1 MPSKMDKI
9 YFDYNS
15 STPLD
20 RRVLKKMLPYLSANF
35 ANPSA
40 IYSIAQ
46 KAKNAI
52 EDARISVA
60 DLLSAKRRE
69 IIFTSGGTE
78 ANNLAIKGFC
88 SANRVK
94 GNHIITSKIE
104 HSSVLNVFNFL
115 QMKGFKVTYLN
126 VDSHG
131 TIDISQL
138 EQCIDKET
146 ILVSVM
152 HANNEIGTIQP
163 VEKIKSICHKHK
175 ICFHTDS
182 VQTFGKIDIDASF
195 ADLITVSS
203 HKIYGPK
210 GAGALYIGEGINIE
224 PLLHGGHQEEELRP
238 GTEAVASI
246 VGFGEACS
254 LRLRE
259 MKTEEAKIK
268 KMRDALE
275 EGILKAING
284 VKVNGHPHNRLYNT
298 LNICIDGVEAQN
310 LVINLDMK
318 GFCASSGSACQAR
331 VPEVSYVL
339 LATGLHAEDCAGA
352 LRLSLGKFSK
362 ESDIRALIKV
372 LPEIV
377 KNLRATGS
385 HG

>member
-1 MPSKMDKI
+1 MDKI

-20 RRVLKKMLPYLSANF
+20 KRVLEKMLPYLTDNF

-40 IYSIAQ
+40 IYSFAQ
-46 KAKNAI
+46 RAKSAI
-52 EDARISVA
+52 EDARVSVA

-88 SANRVK
+88 FANRAK

-115 QMKGFKVTYLN
+115 QMKGFKVTYLD
-126 VDSHG
+126 VDSYG
-131 TIDISQL
+131 TVDVFKL
-138 EQCIDKET
+138 AQCISKET
-146 ILVSVM
+146 ILVSIM

-163 VEKIKSICHKHK
+163 IEKIKTLCSEHKV
-175 ICFHTDS
+175 CFHTDA
-182 VQTFGKIDIDASF
+182 VQTFGKIDVNTSF
-195 ADLITVSS
+195 ADLVTVSS

-210 GAGALYIGEGINIE
+210 GAGALYVKDGISIE

-246 VGFGEACS
+246 VGFGQAAS

-259 MKTEEAKIK
+259 MQAEETKIK
-268 KMRDALE
+268 KMRDVLE
-275 EGILKAING
+275 GGITKAIKG
-284 VKVNGHPHNRLYNT
+284 VKVNGHPQNRLYNT

-318 GFCASSGSACQAR
+318 GFCASSGSACQAK

-339 LATGLHAEDCAGA
+339 LATGMSPKDCSGA
-352 LRLSLGKFSK
+352 LRLSLGKFTT
-362 ESDIRALIKV
+362 ERDVRALTKA
-372 LPEIV
+372 LQEIV
-377 KNLRATGS
+377 KNLRASGS

>member
-1 MPSKMDKI
+1 MDKI

-20 RRVLKKMLPYLSANF
+20 KRVLKKMLPYLSDNF

-40 IYSIAQ
+40 IYSFAQ

-52 EDARISVA
+52 EDARVSVA
-60 DLLSAKRRE
+60 NLLSAKHRE
-69 IIFTSGGTE
+69 VIFTSGGTE

-88 SANRVK
+88 FANCGK

-115 QMKGFKVTYLN
+115 ETKGFKVTYLG
-126 VDSHG
+126 VDNDG
-131 TIDISQL
+131 VIDISQL
-138 EQCIDKET
+138 EECLGKET
-146 ILVSVM
+146 ILVSIM
-152 HANNEIGTIQP
+152 HANNEIGAIQP
-163 VEKIKSICHKHK
+163 VEKIKALCGRRKV
-175 ICFHTDS
+175 CFHTDS
-182 VQTFGKIDIDASF
+182 VQTFGKIDVNASF

-210 GAGALYIGEGINIE
+210 GAGALYVGGGINIE
-224 PLLHGGHQEEELRP
+224 PLLHGGHQEEQLRP

-246 VGFGEACS
+246 VGFGEAAS
-254 LRLRE
+254 LRLQE
-259 MKTEEAKIK
+259 MKAEEIKVK

-275 EGILKAING
+275 NGILKAIKG
-284 VKVNGHPHNRLYNT
+284 VKVNGHPQNRLYNT

-318 GFCASSGSACQAR
+318 GFCASSGSACQAK
-331 VPEVSYVL
+331 VTEVSYVL
-339 LATGLHAEDCAGA
+339 LAIGMSPKDCSGA
-352 LRLSLGKFSK
+352 LRLSLGKFNK
-362 ESDIRALIKV
+362 ENDIRLLLKT

-377 KNLRATGS
+377 KNLRASGS

>member
-1 MPSKMDKI
+1 MDRI

-20 RRVLKKMLPYLSANF
+20 KRVLKKMLPYLTDNF

-40 IYSIAQ
+40 IYSLAQ

-60 DLLSAKRRE
+60 NLLGAKHRE
-69 IIFTSGGTE
+69 VIFTSGGTE

-88 SANRVK
+88 FANRGK
-94 GNHIITSKIE
+94 GSHIITSKIE

-115 QMKGFKVTYLN
+115 ETKGFKVTYLG
-126 VDSHG
+126 VDG
-131 TIDISQL
+131 DGVVDVSQL
-138 EQCIDKET
+138 EECLDKET

-163 VEKIKSICHKHK
+163 VEKIKSLCDKRK
-175 ICFHTDS
+175 VCFHTDS
-182 VQTFGKIDIDASF
+182 VQTFGKIDVNASF

-210 GAGALYIGEGINIE
+210 GAGALYVRGGINIE
-224 PLLHGGHQEEELRP
+224 PLLHGGHQEDELRP

-246 VGFGEACS
+246 VGFGEAVS
-254 LRLRE
+254 LRLQG
-259 MKTEEAKIK
+259 MKTEEIKIK

-275 EGILKAING
+275 NGILKAIKG
-284 VKVNGHPHNRLYNT
+284 VKVNGHPQNRLYNT

-310 LVINLDMK
+310 LVINLDTK
-318 GFCASSGSACQAR
+318 GFYASSGSACQAR

-339 LATGLHAEDCAGA
+339 LATGMSPKDCSGA
-352 LRLSLGKFSK
+352 LRLSLGKFNK
-362 ESDIRALIKV
+362 ESDIRALLKT
-372 LPEIV
+372 LPGIV
-377 KNLRATGS
+377 ENLRGSGS

>member
-1 MPSKMDKI
+1 MDKI

-20 RRVLKKMLPYLSANF
+20 RRVFEEMLPYLSDNF

-60 DLLSAKRRE
+60 NLLGAKPKDVV
-69 IIFTSGGTE
+69 FTSGGTE

-88 SANRVK
+88 FANRAK
-94 GNHIITSKIE
+94 GSHIITSKIE

-115 QMKGFKVTYLN
+115 ETKGFKVTYLDVDEYGTVN
-126 VDSHG
+126 VE
-131 TIDISQL
+131 QL
-138 EQCIDKET
+138 ERCIDKET

-163 VEKIKSICHKHK
+163 VENIKALCDKHK
-175 ICFHTDS
+175 VCFHADA
-182 VQTFGKIDIDASF
+182 VQSFGKVAIDATF

-210 GAGALYIGEGINIE
+210 GVGALYVGSNINIE
-224 PLLHGGHQEEELRP
+224 PLLHGGHQEKELRP
-238 GTEAVASI
+238 GTENVSSI
-246 VGFGEACS
+246 VGFGAAC
-254 LRLRE
+254 RLRQQD
-259 MKTEEAKIK
+259 IK
-268 KMRDALE
+268 ADEVKVRKLRDTLE
-275 EGILKAING
+275 SGILKGVKG
-284 VKVNGHPHNRLYNT
+284 VKVNGHPKKRLYNT
-298 LNICIDGVEAQN
+298 LNICIEGVEAQN
-310 LVINLDMK
+310 LVINLDMR
-318 GFCASSGSACQAR
+318 GFCASSGSACQAKT
-331 VPEVSYVL
+331 PEASYVL
-339 LATGLHAEDCAGA
+339 LATGMSQEDCAGA

-362 ESDIRALIKV
+362 ESDIRALIKT

-377 KNLRATGS
+377 NNLRASGS

>member
-1 MPSKMDKI
+1 MDKI

-15 STPLD
+15 SAPLD
-20 RRVLKKMLPYLSANF
+20 KRVLKKMLPYLTDNF

-40 IYSIAQ
+40 IYSFAQ
-46 KAKNAI
+46 KAKSAI
-52 EDARISVA
+52 EDARVSVA
-60 DLLSAKRRE
+60 DLLSAKRKE
-69 IIFTSGGTE
+69 VIFTSGGTE

-88 SANRVK
+88 FANRAK

-115 QMKGFKVTYLN
+115 ETKGFKVTYLN
-126 VDSHG
+126 VDSYG
-131 TIDISQL
+131 TVDVSEL
-138 EQCIDKET
+138 AQCISKET
-146 ILVSVM
+146 ILVSIM
-152 HANNEIGTIQP
+152 HANNEIGTTQP
-163 VEKIKSICHKHK
+163 VEKIKALCSKHK
-175 ICFHTDS
+175 VCFHTDA
-182 VQTFGKIDIDASF
+182 VQTFGKIDVNASF

-210 GAGALYIGEGINIE
+210 GAGALYVREGIAIE

-246 VGFGEACS
+246 VGFGHAAS

-259 MKTEEAKIK
+259 MQAEETKVK
-268 KMRDALE
+268 KMRDVLE
-275 EGILKAING
+275 SGIIKAIKG
-284 VKVNGHPHNRLYNT
+284 VKVNGHPQNRLYNT

-318 GFCASSGSACQAR
+318 GFCASSGSACQAK

-339 LATGLHAEDCAGA
+339 LATGMSPKDCSGA
-352 LRLSLGKFSK
+352 LRLSLGKFTK
-362 ESDIRALIKV
+362 ERDVRALIKA
-372 LPEIV
+372 LQEIV
-377 KNLRATGS
+377 KNLRASGS

>member
-1 MPSKMDKI
+1 MDKI

-20 RRVLKKMLPYLSANF
+20 KRVLEKMLPYFSDNF

-40 IYSIAQ
+40 IYSLAQ
-46 KAKNAI
+46 TAKSAI
-52 EDARISVA
+52 EDARVSVA
-60 DLLSAKRRE
+60 KLLGANRRE
-69 IIFTSGGTE
+69 VIFTSGGTE

-88 SANRVK
+88 FANRAK
-94 GNHIITSKIE
+94 GSRIITSKIE

-115 QMKGFKVTYLN
+115 ETKGFKVTYLN
-126 VDSHG
+126 VDSYG
-131 TIDISQL
+131 MVDASQL
-138 EQCIDKET
+138 EQCLDRET

-163 VEKIKSICHKHK
+163 IEKIKTLCNKHNV
-175 ICFHTDS
+175 CFHADC
-182 VQTFGKIDIDASF
+182 VQTFGKIDVNVSL

-210 GAGALYIGEGINIE
+210 GAGALYVRSGINIE
-224 PLLHGGHQEEELRP
+224 PLFHGGHQEEELRP
-238 GTEAVASI
+238 GTESVASI
-246 VGFGEACS
+246 VGFGEACN

-259 MKTEEAKIK
+259 MNVEEAKIK

-275 EGILKAING
+275 NGILKAVKG
-284 VKVNGHPHNRLYNT
+284 VKVNGHPQNRLYNT
-298 LNICIDGVEAQN
+298 LNICIEGVEAQN

-318 GFCASSGSACQAR
+318 GIYASSGSACQAR

-339 LATGLHAEDCAGA
+339 LATGMSPKDCSGA
-352 LRLSLGKFSK
+352 LRLSLGRFNK
-362 ESDIRALIKV
+362 ESDIRALLKA

-377 KNLRATGS
+377 KNLRASAS

>member
-1 MPSKMDKI
+1 MDKI

-20 RRVLKKMLPYLSANF
+20 KRVLEKMLPYLTDNF

-40 IYSIAQ
+40 IYSFAQ
-46 KAKNAI
+46 KAKSAI
-52 EDARISVA
+52 EDARASVA

-69 IIFTSGGTE
+69 VIFTSGGTE

-88 SANRVK
+88 FANRAK

-115 QMKGFKVTYLN
+115 ETKGFKVTYLN
-126 VDSHG
+126 VDSYG
-131 TIDISQL
+131 TVDVKAL
-138 EQCIDKET
+138 KQCISKET
-146 ILVSVM
+146 ILVSIM

-163 VEKIKSICHKHK
+163 IEKIKALCSKHK
-175 ICFHTDS
+175 VCFHTDA
-182 VQTFGKIDIDASF
+182 VQTFGKIDVNASF
-195 ADLITVSS
+195 ADLVTVSS

-210 GAGALYIGEGINIE
+210 GAGALYVKDGISIE
-224 PLLHGGHQEEELRP
+224 PLLHGGHQEEGFKP

-246 VGFGEACS
+246 VGFGQAAS
-254 LRLRE
+254 LRLLE
-259 MKTEEAKIK
+259 MRGEETKVK
-268 KMRDALE
+268 RMRDILE
-275 EGILKAING
+275 DGITKAIKG
-284 VKVNGHPHNRLYNT
+284 IKVNGHPQNRLYNT

-331 VPEVSYVL
+331 VLEVSYVL
-339 LATGLHAEDCAGA
+339 LATGMSPRDCSGA
-352 LRLSLGKFSK
+352 LRLSLGKFTK
-362 ESDIRALIKV
+362 ERDVRALIKA

-377 KNLRATGS
+377 KNLRASGS

>member
-1 MPSKMDKI
+1 MDKI

-20 RRVLKKMLPYLSANF
+20 KRVFKKMLPYLGANF

-60 DLLSAKRRE
+60 NLLGAKPKE

-88 SANRVK
+88 FANRAK

-115 QMKGFKVTYLN
+115 ETKNFKVTYLD
-126 VDSHG
+126 VDEYG
-131 TIDISQL
+131 IINMEQL
-138 EQCIDKET
+138 ESCMDKET
-146 ILVSVM
+146 ILLSIM
-152 HANNEIGTIQP
+152 HVNNEIGTIQP
-163 VEKIKSICHKHK
+163 IEKLKAICNKRK
-175 ICFHTDS
+175 VCFHTDA
-182 VQTFGKIDIDASF
+182 VQSFGKVEVDVAF

-210 GAGALYIGEGINIE
+210 GAGALYVGSGISIE

-246 VGFGEACS
+246 VGFGEACR
-254 LRLRE
+254 LRLQE
-259 MKTEEAKIK
+259 MKAEQIKVK

-275 EGILKAING
+275 AGILKTVKGI
-284 VKVNGHPHNRLYNT
+284 KVNGHPQNRLYNT
-298 LNICIDGVEAQN
+298 LNICIEGVEAQN
-310 LVINLDMK
+310 LVINLDMR

-339 LATGLHAEDCAGA
+339 IATGMSQKDCAGA
-352 LRLSLGKFSK
+352 LRLSLGKFNK
-362 ESDIRALIKV
+362 ESDIHALLKV
-372 LPEIV
+372 LPEII
-377 KNLRATGS
+377 KNLRASAS